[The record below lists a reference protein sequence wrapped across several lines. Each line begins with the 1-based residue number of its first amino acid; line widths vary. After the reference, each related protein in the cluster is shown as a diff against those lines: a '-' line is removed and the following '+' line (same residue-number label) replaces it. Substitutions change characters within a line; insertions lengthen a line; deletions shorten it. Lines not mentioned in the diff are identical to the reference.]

1 MVFHDHPRLIISLFA
16 AVLTASTIGCGG
28 SGGREGKRLGDDVI
42 GSGYPSYPM
51 DSVTGDVILYG
62 RDLMSRGSVG
72 GDYLAVAGNQV
83 IGGRVH
89 GSVRAAGG
97 EVHVTA
103 VVDRNATVAGGNVTL
118 DSAGVIARNAYFTG
132 GNVEIAGTVRG
143 GLLAS
148 GGNVTI
154 DGVIGSD
161 VQVLSG
167 ELRIGPRAQIAGN
180 LRYKVPPKNVKIDPA
195 ARISGSVTALPVES
209 EWGLKRWLWLLGLL
223 LIGVVVV
230 ALFPRF
236 TAEAA
241 EILPRRPVLAALVGL
256 GWVCLAP
263 VVIVLVAFTVI
274 GMPLAVLITVV
285 YVILLFVGDIPVAV
299 WLGRRL
305 LGIREGARRYGVVV
319 NYAVGGLVLLIVM
332 LIPVIGKVVLIV
344 SGTLGLGMLLLQ
356 AWTARRREPGVGLS

>member
-1 MVFHDHPRLIISLFA
+1 
-16 AVLTASTIGCGG
+16 
-28 SGGREGKRLGDDVI
+28 
-42 GSGYPSYPM
+42 M

-97 EVHVTA
+97 EVHVAA
-103 VVDRNATVAGGNVTL
+103 VVDRNATVAGGNVSL

-195 ARISGSVTALPVES
+195 ARISGTVTALPVES
-209 EWGLKRWLWLLGLL
+209 EWGLERWLWLLGLL

-241 EILPRRPVLAALVGL
+241 EILPRRPILAALVGL

-274 GMPLAVLITVV
+274 GVPLAILLGVA

-305 LGIREGARRYGVVV
+305 LGIREGARQYGVVV

-356 AWTARRREPGVGLS
+356 AWTARKRQPGVGLS